1 MANRR
6 TPALAPANEDPF
18 LDEEEEVNE
27 DEVRRLADEKK
38 LLYLLC

>member
-6 TPALAPANEDPF
+6 APPVAAADPF